1 MRFPR
6 SGDAMRIDYGT
17 LISPYPIKTNMGFI
31 RKPKLSE
38 IADIGFDT
46 FNMYESFLKLTPE
59 TYYTKQKNEELNRY
73 WNSLSEDERL
83 GMTLYSMVIRIDD
96 LRKIYLDVL
105 NFFFDGQVFF
115 AYDLFI
121 IARNGVEI
129 SPDIGKDDI
138 CGVIHEKTFSEVLHI
153 LQQICCIAEKEEQV
167 EELQFKNALA
177 RKLYAK
183 MQNAQKKQKEV
194 QKADKNKTLPNLI
207 SAVSNSHPSISPIT
221 VWDLTVYQ
229 LMDAFIRLEQNVYY
243 KINST
248 SISVW
253 GDKEKK
259 FDYTLWYKNYFDD

>member
-17 LISPYPIKTNMGFI
+17 LISPYPIRTNMGSI

-38 IADIGFDT
+38 IAAIGFDT

-115 AYDLFI
+115 ADDLFI

-138 CGVIHEKTFSEVLHI
+138 CGAIHEKTFSEVLHI

-207 SAVSNSHPSISPIT
+207 SAVSNNHPSINPIT

-229 LMDAFIRLEQNVYY
+229 LMDAFIRLEQNGYY
-243 KINST
+243 RINST
-248 SISVW
+248 SVSVW

-259 FDYTLWYKNYFDD
+259 FDYTLWYKNYFDE

>member
-1 MRFPR
+1 
-6 SGDAMRIDYGT
+6 
-17 LISPYPIKTNMGFI
+17 MGSI

-83 GMTLYSMVIRIDD
+83 DMTLYSMI
-96 LRKIYLDVL
+96 LRMEHLREMYLDVF

-115 AYDLFI
+115 FADSFVVV
-121 IARNGVEI
+121 RNGIEI
-129 SPDIGKDDI
+129 SPNLCKDDI
-138 CGVIHEKTFSEVLHI
+138 CGVIHENSFSEVICI

-167 EELQFKNALA
+167 EEMKFKNNLA

-207 SAVSNSHPSISPIT
+207 SVVSNSHPSISPIT

-229 LMDAFIRLEQNVYY
+229 LMDAFNRLEQNRYY
-243 KINST
+243 DINST
-248 SISVW
+248 SVSVW